1 MTDAKQHGARRKL
14 LSRPFSRTHIVE
26 HWEPTVRSNVAL
38 AVSQIKGEAMTG
50 QADILKWWYLL
61 GADVSAHLAFG
72 ENFHMLKY
80 REVGFPK
87 CRPSCQLLTTRAE
100 DSPDPS
106 TSEADE
112 RGWYCCRASCIEDF
126 AICSAQVLPGY
137 LQCQRG
143 KYDAT
148 DIALLLY

>member
-38 AVSQIKGEAMTG
+38 AVSQIKREAMAG

-72 ENFHMLKY
+72 ENFHMLKHG
-80 REVGFPK
+80 EVGFPN
-87 CRPSCQLLTTRAE
+87 CRPSCQILMARAE
-100 DSPDPS
+100 NCPYQSA
-106 TSEADE
+106 SEADE
-112 RGWYCCRASCIEDF
+112 RGWYCCRASCVEDF
-126 AICSAQVLPGY
+126 AICSTQVLPRY
-137 LQCQRG
+137 LQRQ
-143 KYDAT
+143 
-148 DIALLLY
+148 